1 MKEQNHPNVIK
12 IRNAHVHNLK
22 HIDVDIPLNKAE
34 HISRT
39 GININAVALWIVFCK
54 YCFHRILSTRIGMNG
69 VSSRRNGGAAGR

>member
-39 GININAVALWIVFCK
+39 GININAGALWIVFCK
-54 YCFHRILSTRIGMNG
+54 YCSHRIPSPYYSINH
-69 VSSRRNGGAAGR
+69 